1 MIPLI
6 EPLKACSAVDL
17 TTRQVLETDTR
28 VTSWREGSA
37 VRAIPIDSFFEDLE
51 GKRPIKPEEA
61 VSDASFDWGRI
72 VAEGLAARAAADGG
86 SWRIGHLALLVERRY
101 ASGAL
106 QKFAEA
112 IGESYGTVR
121 RYRWVAKAYDVDIR
135 LRHPNLSFSHFQS
148 VAGLPDRLSWLQ
160 RASRGSWSVDRL
172 TRESRNS
179 TPTATPGRNRTRD
192 LSALRTSI
200 RGLRRSLSSAG
211 SADDASLAGEGREWL
226 IGALDDLIL
235 EVEKLRDRVRR
246 ATRAAEA
253 RRPLKVARERPA
265 GTPKPKTSTAL
276 KARAIGR

>member
-1 MIPLI
+1 M
-6 EPLKACSAVDL
+6 
-17 TTRQVLETDTR
+17 
-28 VTSWREGSA
+28 
-37 VRAIPIDSFFEDLE
+37 RAIPIDNFFEGIE
-51 GKRPIKPEEA
+51 GKRTLVPEEA
-61 VSDASFDWGRI
+61 VNEASFDWGRI
-72 VAEGLAARAAADGG
+72 VAEGRAARTAADGG

-135 LRHPNLSFSHFQS
+135 LRHPSLSFSHFQA

-172 TRESRNS
+172 TRESRNGTS
-179 TPTATPGRNRTRD
+179 SKPDKARPRN

-200 RGLRRSLSSAG
+200 AGLRRSISSAA
-211 SADDASLAGEGREWL
+211 SLDDAAITGEGKSWL
-226 IGALDDLIL
+226 VEALDDLL
-235 EVEKLRDRVRR
+235 VEVEQLRERVRR

-253 RRPLKVARERPA
+253 RRPLKVARERPTQ
-265 GTPKPKTSTAL
+265 TPKPKTPTAL